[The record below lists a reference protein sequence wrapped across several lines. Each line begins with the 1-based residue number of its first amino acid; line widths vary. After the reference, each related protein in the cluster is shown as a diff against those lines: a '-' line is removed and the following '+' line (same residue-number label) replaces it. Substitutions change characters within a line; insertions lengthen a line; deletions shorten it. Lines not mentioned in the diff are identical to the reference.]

1 MQWVWRFWDYFVT
14 MIAPRKGHGTKGI
27 KRSAMIGYLEGKL
40 LKKGDDRILVLA
52 NQVGYEVLLPAFV
65 MNTFRA
71 KSVGDPVS
79 IYIYHQQT
87 ERQPKPVLIGFNLE
101 VEKEFFQYFIS
112 VEAIGALK
120 AVKAL
125 DIPVRD
131 IARAIES
138 KNVHKLKQLKG
149 IGDRTA
155 RKIIA
160 TLEGKMDK
168 FALIRKT
175 QQEEIP
181 IVEDLSQQVL
191 DVLVDQLGYK
201 IKDAKQMITDAM
213 KRNSNIS
220 TPEELFEEVYRE
232 QDALS

>member
-1 MQWVWRFWDYFVT
+1 
-14 MIAPRKGHGTKGI
+14 
-27 KRSAMIGYLEGKL
+27 MIGYLEGKL

-71 KSVGDPVS
+71 KSVGDPIS
-79 IYIYHQQT
+79 LYIYHQQT

-112 VEAIGALK
+112 VEAVGALK

-138 KNVHKLKQLKG
+138 KNVQKLKQLKG

-168 FALIRKT
+168 FALIRKS
-175 QQEEIP
+175 QKEEVP
-181 IVEDLSQQVL
+181 IVEDLSKQVL

-201 IKDAKQMITDAM
+201 IKDAKQMIIDAM
-213 KRNSNIS
+213 KRNSKIS

-232 QDALS
+232 QDDRI

>member
-1 MQWVWRFWDYFVT
+1 
-14 MIAPRKGHGTKGI
+14 
-27 KRSAMIGYLEGKL
+27 MIGYLEGKL
-40 LKKGDDRILVLA
+40 LRKGTDRILVLA

-65 MNTFRA
+65 MNTFKA

-138 KNVHKLKQLKG
+138 KNVQTLKQLKG

-168 FALIRKT
+168 FALIRKFP
-175 QQEEIP
+175 EEEVP
-181 IVEDLSQQVL
+181 VVEDLSQQVL

-201 IKDAKQMITDAM
+201 IKDAKKMITDAM
-213 KRNSNIS
+213 ERNSNIS

-232 QDALS
+232 QDARS

>member
-1 MQWVWRFWDYFVT
+1 
-14 MIAPRKGHGTKGI
+14 
-27 KRSAMIGYLEGKL
+27 MIGYLEGKL
-40 LKKGDDRILVLA
+40 LRKGDDRILVLA

-79 IYIYHQQT
+79 LYIYHQQT

-112 VEAIGALK
+112 VEAVGALK

-131 IARAIES
+131 IAIAIES
-138 KNVHKLKQLKG
+138 KNVQKLKQLKG

-168 FALIRKT
+168 FALIRKS
-175 QQEEIP
+175 QKEEIP

-201 IKDAKQMITDAM
+201 IKDAKQMITNAM

-232 QDALS
+232 QDAQS